1 MNWTDV
7 TQHIS
12 GYAHLATAAPDGTPH
27 VSLAAAAVDR
37 DLLWIGT
44 RASSRKARNIAANP
58 RVALMWTP
66 EAEVYVRGTA
76 DLIDELDEKRRI
88 WHSGV
93 FAYDLAAF
101 FGSPDDADFVF
112 VRIQPQSATVLTQG
126 DRGIERRR
134 WVAPA

>member
-1 MNWTDV
+1 MKWTDV
-7 TQHIS
+7 AEHIS

-27 VSLAAAAVDR
+27 VSLAAATLDG

-44 RASSRKARNIAANP
+44 RASSGKARNIAANR

-66 EAEVYVRGTA
+66 AAEVHVRGTA
-76 DLIDELDEKRRI
+76 ELVDDLDEKRRV
-88 WHSGV
+88 WSSGI
-93 FAYDLAAF
+93 FDYDLSSF

-112 VRIQPQSATVLTQG
+112 VRVRPQSATVLTQG
-126 DRGIERRR
+126 DGGIERRR

>member
-7 TQHIS
+7 THHIN

-27 VSLAAAAVDR
+27 VSLAAAAVDG

-44 RASSRKARNIAANP
+44 RRSSGKARNIAANP

-66 EAEVYVRGTA
+66 AAEVYVRGTA
-76 DLIDELDEKRRI
+76 DLIDDLDEKRRV
-88 WHSGV
+88 WDSGI
-93 FAYDLAAF
+93 FPFDLAAF

-112 VRIQPQSATVLTQG
+112 VRVRPQFATVLTQG

-134 WVAPA
+134 WTAPA